1 MFRFTIPNLAEKELE
16 NINIEIIVKDRSRIR
31 KNLSLGQVRIGPNLV
46 DNGHWD
52 EMILHHGELVKKEHI
67 LREI

>member
-1 MFRFTIPNLAEKELE
+1 M
-16 NINIEIIVKDRSRIR
+16 KDRSRIR

-52 EMILHHGELVKKEHI
+52 EMILHHGDLVKKEHI